1 MSELLLGKVTVIFGG
16 NGHIGWETAKKLASH
31 KSKIIIL
38 ARSNIEKIQTQLA
51 TLPHH
56 SELHHMVIYCCVKDT
71 ATIQAAADKIK
82 TEIGRCDILINAAG
96 ISSSLKSKNLS
107 HLTDDIFDNIM
118 QTNIRGTFAT
128 VRAFQNLLSASTNSL
143 IINIASASGG
153 SPNFRNLA
161 YSASKAAVISLTQ
174 SLAALLSPNTR
185 VISISPGPLTNPVSG
200 IVRPPEFNSEQAQ
213 KSFLQRLA
221 EPSDVAT
228 VIECCATQMLFINGQ
243 NIIVDGGRF

>member
-1 MSELLLGKVTVIFGG
+1 MSELLLGKTTVIFGG
-16 NGHIGWETAKKLASH
+16 GGHIGWETAKKLAAH

-38 ARSNIEKIQTQLA
+38 ARRDIEKIQSQLS

-56 SELHHMVIYCCVKDT
+56 TELNHMVIYCCVKDST
-71 ATIQAAADKIK
+71 SIQAAADQVQS
-82 TEIGRCDILINAAG
+82 EVGRCDILINAAG
-96 ISSSLKSKNLS
+96 VSSSLKSKNLS
-107 HLTDDIFDNIM
+107 QLTDDIFDHIIS
-118 QTNIRGTFAT
+118 TNVRGTFAA
-128 VRAFQNLLSASTNSL
+128 VRAFQSLLLASNNSL
-143 IINIASASGG
+143 VVNIASASGAN
-153 SPNFRNLA
+153 PNFRNLA

-200 IVRPPEFNSEQAQ
+200 IDRPAEFNSEQAQ
-213 KSFLQRLA
+213 KCFLQRLA

-228 VIECCATQMLFINGQ
+228 VIECCATQMTFINGQ